1 MIPETTSQTLEL
13 AEEEAIREEQVAG
26 EAVFRTALESTAIRA
41 TIWTI
46 ADYGFSM
53 ALRVA
58 NSLILT
64 RLLMPEAF
72 GLMTLVTTL
81 VVGIS
86 LISDI
91 GLGPSVIQNAR
102 GDEPVL
108 LNTAWTLQVLRG
120 LGIFV
125 VALALAWPMSL
136 LYHEP
141 RLMWL
146 LPALGLNI
154 VLSSF
159 NRDRK
164 SVV

>member
-1 MIPETTSQTLEL
+1 MLS
-13 AEEEAIREEQVAG
+13 EEEMLTEDRLAG
-26 EAVFRTALESTAIRA
+26 EAVFRTALESTAMRA
-41 TIWTI
+41 TFWTV

-53 ALRVA
+53 VLRVA

-91 GLGPSVIQNAR
+91 GLGPSVIQNSR

-125 VALALAWPMSL
+125 VSLLLAWPMSFI
-136 LYHEP
+136 YHEP

-146 LPALGLNI
+146 MPALGVNVVI
-154 VLSSF
+154 SSF
-159 NRDRK
+159 NSTNLLSMSPTRQHHQQ
-164 SVV
+164 